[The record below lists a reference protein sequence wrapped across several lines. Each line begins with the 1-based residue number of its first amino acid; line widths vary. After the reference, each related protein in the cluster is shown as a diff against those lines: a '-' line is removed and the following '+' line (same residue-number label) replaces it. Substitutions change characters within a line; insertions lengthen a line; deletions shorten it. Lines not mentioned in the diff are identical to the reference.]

1 MKKSIVRNMVADK
14 KYGWISNSTVH
25 KIEEDLLSY
34 VNDSAEYLDS
44 LWKSGTISCEDFR
57 ELVLKYE
64 SKYALYKRTF
74 RETFGYP
81 FSSAPENL
89 RSLTKYFEELANNN
103 LDVYSYVYIEEPE
116 GNELF

>member
-1 MKKSIVRNMVADK
+1 MMNYTVRNMVADK
-14 KYGWISNSTVH
+14 RYSWISNSTVH

-34 VNDSAEYLDS
+34 VNDSVKYLDD
-44 LWKSGTISCEDFR
+44 LWKSGTISSEDFR

-64 SKYALYKRTF
+64 SKYTLYKKVF
-74 RETFGYP
+74 RETFGFP

-89 RSLTKYFEELANNN
+89 RSLVKYFEKLADDN
-103 LDVYSYVYIEEPE
+103 LDTYGYVYIDEPE